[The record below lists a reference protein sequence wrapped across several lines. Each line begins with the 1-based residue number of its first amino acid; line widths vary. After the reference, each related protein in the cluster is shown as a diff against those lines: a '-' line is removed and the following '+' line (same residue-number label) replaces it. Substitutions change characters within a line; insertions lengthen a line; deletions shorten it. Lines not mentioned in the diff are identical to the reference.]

1 MSGALLDPDERRGAG
16 REAGRNSALLDPS
29 APAPPGAA
37 APTPARR
44 TRLRRRRAN
53 GGLGDAPVLVA
64 LAACMAALTALTWR
78 RWGVPEIDAG
88 AELATADLVKHGAL
102 AYRDVRYW
110 YGPLGLYSLA
120 LAFKLLGTSFT
131 TAYAFGLAQTVA
143 ILAAFYALA
152 RQWLEPL
159 SAGLAS
165 AIVLAIGFSGTAFNF
180 VLPHTD
186 SATFGLLFLLLALL
200 CLKRERLL
208 AAGAMAGLTGLTRP
222 EFYGVA
228 LAALAVYAGVTFRF
242 EGRGAAARAAWRLA
256 PPALAIPAAV
266 LGWFAWRVG
275 ASTLVSENLW
285 PAKFIAVGAKT
296 ESNWMPFTPA
306 SLAGLALRAG
316 IYVGVMWA
324 LVRSAEALSAS
335 RRAAWDERFEGG
347 GEGRGPVDPSLTR
360 ASGHARVGLLA
371 VRGGPRAG
379 VIAAA
384 WPLAAVAV
392 AIALADGL
400 LRAAGVLATQR
411 AAIELEARH
420 LMLGMSWL
428 PALGL
433 AAAALAAVGLLRGNL
448 PSFGRDRPN
457 VGGAREVPPPPLGGS
472 WPADA
477 ALIAAAALLGVRA
490 YNAFTTEGSYA
501 PYYAAPLVLLL
512 AIAHTRLAERRPQ
525 ARAVAIGALGAVAAG
540 LAAYAL
546 GGLYVHENS
555 AVHTPRGTFMTT
567 AAAAPALAGAVGAI
581 DASTRPG
588 RPFLAAPL
596 DGGLYFMADRPP
608 ALRELSLLPAL
619 LATRAEEQAAVAR
632 LRREHV
638 TLAVIGARD
647 FSSWGTPTFGVDY
660 APLLGAYLR
669 AAAVGVTTVGAP
681 ENPVGGTNPSK
692 GFTVLRLR

>member
-1 MSGALLDPDERRGAG
+1 MSGALLDAAGIAERIPARTRIRRGRAG
-16 REAGRNSALLDPS
+16 A
-29 APAPPGAA
+29 
-37 APTPARR
+37 
-44 TRLRRRRAN
+44 
-53 GGLGDAPVLVA
+53 GLGDAPVLAA

-88 AELATADLVKHGAL
+88 AELTTADLVKHGAL

-131 TAYAFGLAQTVA
+131 TAYAFGLAQTAA
-143 ILAAFYALA
+143 ILVAFYALA
-152 RQWLEPL
+152 RQWLAPL
-159 SAGLAS
+159 GAGLAS
-165 AIVLAIGFSGTAFNF
+165 AMVLAIGFSGTAFNF

-186 SATFGLLFLLLALL
+186 SATFGLLLLLLALL

-228 LAALAVYAGVTFRF
+228 LAALAAYAVVTYRF
-242 EGRGAAARAAWRLA
+242 SGRRAAARAAWRLA
-256 PPALAIPAAV
+256 LPALAIPALV
-266 LGWFAWRVG
+266 LGWFAWKVG

-296 ESNWMPFTPA
+296 ERDWMPLTAA

-316 IYVGVMWA
+316 IYVAVMWA
-324 LVRSAEALSAS
+324 LVRSAEGLSAS
-335 RRAAWDERFEGG
+335 RRAMREEGLKGG
-347 GEGRGPVDPSLTR
+347 GGRGPVDPHP
-360 ASGHARVGLLA
+360 SGARRHALVDPLPA
-371 VRGGPRAG
+371 RGGPRAG
-379 VIAAA
+379 AIAAL
-384 WPLAAVAV
+384 WPLAAAV
-392 AIALADGL
+392 AAMALVDGL
-400 LRAAGVLATQR
+400 LRAGGVLSTQR

-433 AAAALAAVGLLRGNL
+433 AALAAAAVGLLRGAL
-448 PSFGRDRPN
+448 PGLGRSRPN
-457 VGGAREVPPPPLGGS
+457 VGGARESPPPPLGGSESPPPPLGPRESPPPPLGGS

-477 ALIAAAALLGVRA
+477 ALIVAAALLGLRA

-512 AIAHTRLAERRPQ
+512 AIVHTRLAERRPQ
-525 ARAVAIGALGAVAAG
+525 ARPVAIGALGVLAAG

-546 GGLYVHENS
+546 GGLYVHENT

-567 AAAAPALAGAVGAI
+567 AAAAPALAGAVRAI

-588 RPFLAAPL
+588 RPVLAAPL
-596 DGGLYFMADRPP
+596 DGGLYFMANRPP
-608 ALRELSLLPAL
+608 ALRELSLLPGL
-619 LATRAEEQAAVAR
+619 LATHAEEQTAVAR

-638 TLAVIGARD
+638 TLAVVGARD

-669 AAAVGVTTVGAP
+669 GFATGAWVIGTLVRP
-681 ENPVGGTNPSK
+681 AGGTNPPE